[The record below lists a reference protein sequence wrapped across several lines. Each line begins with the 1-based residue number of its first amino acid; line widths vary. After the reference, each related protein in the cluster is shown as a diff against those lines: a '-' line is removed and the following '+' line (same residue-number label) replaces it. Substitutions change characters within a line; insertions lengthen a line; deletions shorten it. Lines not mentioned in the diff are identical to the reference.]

1 MNPDRYQEIVKE
13 IKPYGARLV
22 AVSKTR
28 PASDISELYSL
39 GQRIFGE
46 NKAQEMTE
54 KYGQLPKDIDW
65 HLIGHLQTNKVKYIA
80 PFVAL
85 IHSVDSLRL
94 LEEINK
100 QAQKYS
106 RIIPCMLQVHIA
118 REETKFGLDKNE
130 LSELLS
136 SSDYQSLKNIQIHG
150 LMGMATNT
158 EDTGQIEKEFKS
170 LKDLFDDLQKQ
181 YFSDKAY
188 FKELSM
194 GMSSDYRLAL
204 KHGDTLIRIGSDIF
218 GSRS

>member
-204 KHGDTLIRIGSDIF
+204 KHGATLIRIGSDIF